1 MPQWLNTSAQCANQQ
16 QRIVKILES
25 VRPVSEQV
33 TTTIQKLLAATV
45 AKSARKTKQR
55 TVDAVHFVGKRKT
68 SASAMTKL
76 KQIKSLG
83 TLQTSPI
90 FYSRAR
96 LSFLAMFLR

>member
-45 AKSARKTKQR
+45 AKSGITKVQEKPKMWQ
-55 TVDAVHFVGKRKT
+55 TY
-68 SASAMTKL
+68 
-76 KQIKSLG
+76 QNLG
-83 TLQTSPI
+83 LVYPST
-90 FYSRAR
+90 F
-96 LSFLAMFLR
+96 